1 MIFKVQVRT
10 ASTPIATTMALAV
23 VVAGLT
29 ATVPAR
35 AQSRGNAQAEQSQTL
50 RNQDRSDSLPV
61 AGRYVSDSGEAFVL
75 GGSGRQALL
84 RFERRDETW
93 VLRPT
98 PAPRG
103 DIIYRNDA
111 GEQVLRVTPDGGMTI
126 FTPVARGGSP
136 VSFAGP
142 GPTLTPPSL
151 GPAQLFTLMARRSG
165 MITQALGR
173 LVEINLDTGNES
185 ESLAVDALIIS
196 TDAVMRIARSPSA
209 RSSLNRLQRI
219 TIIEGDR
226 AAVTYTGDEL
236 RIVVAPNQGLAGRP
250 SSARVIRAFL
260 PQD

>member
-1 MIFKVQVRT
+1 MIFSVPVRT
-10 ASTPIATTMALAV
+10 ASTPIATTLALAI

-29 ATVPAR
+29 APPAAR
-35 AQSRGNAQAEQSQTL
+35 AQIQGNAQAEQSRTL

-61 AGRYVSDSGEAFVL
+61 AGRYVADSG
-75 GGSGRQALL
+75 QALL

-126 FTPVARGGSP
+126 FTPVASGGSP

-142 GPTLTPPSL
+142 GPTLSPPSL
-151 GPAQLFTLMARRSG
+151 GPAELFNLMARRSG

-173 LVEINLDTGNES
+173 LVEINLDTGDES

-209 RSSLNRLQRI
+209 RPSLSRLRRI

-226 AAVTYTGDEL
+226 AAVTYLSSEL
-236 RIVVAPNQGLAGRP
+236 RIVVAPSQGLAGRP